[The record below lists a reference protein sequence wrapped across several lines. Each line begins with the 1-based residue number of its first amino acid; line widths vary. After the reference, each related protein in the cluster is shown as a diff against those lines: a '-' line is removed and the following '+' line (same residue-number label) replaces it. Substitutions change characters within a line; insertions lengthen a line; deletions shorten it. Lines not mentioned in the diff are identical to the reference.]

1 MALKIDWSD
10 DARADIR
17 ALDRTTAMFVFD
29 GVLRYATSG
38 HGDVISLHGAMQGRL
53 RLRVG
58 DYRVTYEIGD
68 GIRIVRV
75 NRVRHR
81 RKVYR

>member
-17 ALDRTTAMFVFD
+17 ALDRTTARFVFD

-58 DYRVTYEIGD
+58 DYRVFFSPIGD
-68 GIRIVRV
+68 TLRIHAVK
-75 NRVRHR
+75 NRREA
-81 RKVYR
+81 YRG